1 MAIRT
6 ILVATDFSKSA
17 EHAVDYAVFLAQ
29 KFSARLHL
37 LHAYRVQSD
46 LVLPGDLWERVE
58 KESSRKLGDAARAIA
73 SRGVEV
79 EPHLSAHHPVR
90 AICDTAQ
97 ETGAELVVMGT
108 RGLSGLR
115 HVVLGSVAE
124 GTVRTAPC
132 PVLTVKGEKE

>member
-1 MAIRT
+1 MVIRT
-6 ILVATDFSKSA
+6 ILIATDFSEHA
-17 EHAVDYAVFLAQ
+17 EHAVEYAVFLART
-29 KFSARLHL
+29 FNARVHL

-58 KESSRKLGDAARAIA
+58 KESSRKLADAARAIA

-79 EPHLSAHHPVR
+79 ATHLSAHHPVR
-90 AICDTAQ
+90 AICETAQ
-97 ETGAELVVMGT
+97 ETGADLVVMGT

-115 HVVLGSVAE
+115 HVLLGSVAE

-132 PVLTVKGEKE
+132 PVLTVRSEKA

>member
-6 ILVATDFSKSA
+6 ILVATDFSESA
-17 EHAVDYAVFLAQ
+17 KNAIDYAVFLAQ
-29 KFSARLHL
+29 TFSARLHL

-58 KESSRKLGDAARAIA
+58 KESSRRLGETAREIA

-79 EPHLSAHHPVR
+79 EPHLSPHHPVR
-90 AICDTAQ
+90 AISETAQ
-97 ETGAELVVMGT
+97 ETGADLVVMGT

-132 PVLTVKGEKE
+132 PVLTVRSDKE